1 MRFRV
6 DHVTAYHYS
15 APVRLGAHR
24 LRLRPRCDGGQVLM
38 DYRLEIAPEPIL
50 STEYPDLE
58 GNTVTQVWFTGETDS
73 LSIRAWLEVETL
85 RTNPFDYLV
94 DTGATA
100 VPLTYA
106 TGVREQL
113 ILYCTPRHPGR
124 EVRELAHGLGDEA
137 QGQTLVFLN
146 LLNHRLFAGVERI
159 IRHHGEPQPPE
170 VTLASRRGACRDVA
184 LLFMEVCR
192 NLGLAARFVSGYQRG
207 DLDRD
212 RRYLHAWPE
221 VYIPGGGWRGYDPS
235 HGLAVGD
242 AHVAVAAAADPHQ
255 ASPVDGT
262 FAASGANSRLETAL
276 SIHVV

>member
-24 LRLRPRCDGGQVLM
+24 LRLRPRCGGGQVLV

-50 STEYPDLE
+50 STEYSDLE
-58 GNTVTQVWFTGETDS
+58 GNTVMQVWFTGETDS

-94 DTGATA
+94 EMGAMA
-100 VPLTYA
+100 VPLTYP
-106 TGVREQL
+106 TGVREHL
-113 ILYCTPRHPGR
+113 IPYCTPRHPGR
-124 EVRELAHGLGDEA
+124 EVQGFALSLGDEA
-137 QGQTLVFLN
+137 QAQTLVFLN
-146 LLNHRLFAGVERI
+146 LLNHRLFAGLERI

-170 VTLASRRGACRDVA
+170 VTLATRRGACRDVT

-192 NLGLAARFVSGYQRG
+192 NMGLAARFVSGYQRG
-207 DLDRD
+207 DLHRD

-221 VYIPGGGWRGYDPS
+221 VYIPGGGWRGYDPA

-242 AHVAVAAAADPHQ
+242 AHVAVAAAADPRQ
-255 ASPVDGT
+255 ASPVEGT
-262 FAASGANSRLETAL
+262 FAASGVSSRLETAL